1 MNKHPSEGDLLLYLD
16 GELERETPETVRQ
29 HLDSC
34 WTCRMHA
41 AGIQN
46 AIVEFARERERTRPP
61 EPPSPWR
68 DLGSDLQRLHGTTRP
83 SFLQRIRSGG
93 VVLFAAATAIAAV
106 TWWSL
111 PRQTPIPAA
120 PKQIVPAAP
129 ALPQMAE
136 MRRPELPKVPERIAL
151 DPSVMTHQEVMVVAR
166 LHELKADLGEPI
178 ELERTSADRLV
189 LTGSG
194 LSADRAQQIRQA
206 LAGLP
211 DLTMHFVVPHATGG
225 SSGLGAPA
233 PVARRAMAFEAELI
247 QYAGGRPALEKL
259 TDSVL
264 DAGDQLTMYVHA
276 LDNLEKRFAGVDV
289 SSEDRAVLD
298 GIQRDDRSNAAQ
310 AARALARLLGTI
322 YDKLAIE
329 RTAPRAQ
336 QSLMQATLNVD
347 RLLNATFAGA
357 QSDLTDRE
365 LYSQLRASVD
375 RVLEL
380 LA

>member
-1 MNKHPSEGDLLLYLD
+1 
-16 GELERETPETVRQ
+16 
-29 HLDSC
+29 
-34 WTCRMHA
+34 MHA

-111 PRQTPIPAA
+111 PRQTPVPAA

-365 LYSQLRASVD
+365 LYSQLRASLD